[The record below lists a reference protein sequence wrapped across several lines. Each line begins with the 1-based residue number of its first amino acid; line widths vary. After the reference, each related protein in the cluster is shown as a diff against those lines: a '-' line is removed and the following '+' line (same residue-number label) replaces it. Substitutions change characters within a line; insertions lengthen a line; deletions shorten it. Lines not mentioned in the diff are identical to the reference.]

1 MNVLLR
7 PDPLAGFDRLL
18 DEIFRPVARP
28 AAGPATRRIAID
40 VKETPDAY
48 VVHAELPG
56 VAKDAIRVEVEAN
69 EVVIAAGAPPAREA
83 KEGERW
89 LHVERP
95 ALAFER
101 RFALPLE
108 IDAARAE
115 ARHADGVLEL
125 RLPRKAPAVARKV
138 VVN

>member
-18 DEIFRPVARP
+18 DEIFRPAARP

-40 VKETPDAY
+40 VKETPEAY
-48 VVHAELPG
+48 VVYAELPG
-56 VAKDAIRVEVEAN
+56 IAKEAIRVEVEAN
-69 EVVIAAGAPPAREA
+69 EVAIAAGAAPAREA
-83 KEGERW
+83 KEGEKW

-95 ALAFER
+95 AVAFER
-101 RFALPLE
+101 RFTLPLE
-108 IDAARAE
+108 IDGARAE

-125 RLPRKAPAVARKV
+125 RLPKAALAGARKV
-138 VVN
+138 EVR